1 MIFYFMI
8 FGEAFLDTST
18 ILTNPFSHHPII
30 QGQGPKI
37 EVASGGSKTNDRASE
52 SDSFAHKPVTDRSIS
67 GISWCSHDWS

>member
-1 MIFYFMI
+1 MI
-8 FGEAFLDTST
+8 FGEVSLAKVI

-52 SDSFAHKPVTDRSIS
+52 SDRFAHKPVTDRSVS
-67 GISWCSHDWS
+67 SVS